1 MKLHTVAV
9 VQMQQTDKCLEI
21 VTTCLPT
28 LGMDQCCI
36 SHWKV
41 FRQCILG
48 ALLLFI
54 ISGWT
59 TATQFIVSSL
69 V

>member
-48 ALLLFI
+48 ALLCL
-54 ISGWT
+54 
-59 TATQFIVSSL
+59 L
-69 V
+69 